1 MKTSLDRQKL
11 KDIIISTFAAPE
23 MIKDVLQTEG
33 KGYLL
38 GKTFVKMQIPGPST
52 QRFLAP

>member
-11 KDIIISTFAAPE
+11 KGIIISTFAAPE

>member
-11 KDIIISTFAAPE
+11 KDIISTFAAPE
-23 MIKDVLQTEG
+23 MIKEVLQTEG

-52 QRFLAP
+52 QRFLSP